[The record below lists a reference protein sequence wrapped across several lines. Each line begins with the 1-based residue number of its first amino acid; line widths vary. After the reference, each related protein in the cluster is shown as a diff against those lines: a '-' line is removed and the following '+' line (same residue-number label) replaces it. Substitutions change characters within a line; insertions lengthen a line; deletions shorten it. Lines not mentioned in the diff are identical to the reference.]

1 MVGGRIGVVVGSA
14 LLLVLTACASDE
26 GAAHGVHP
34 CPPECPDESIE
45 DEDEHELPPLSPQ
58 QMEAYYDA
66 QITWR
71 DCGIGAGLDLPE
83 PPSLDEF
90 VAEEGAWSVDADV
103 FEEEGNRLVGDGRV
117 DKACGQPP
125 YPHVFLVSREALERA
140 YAWHLDVLACLE
152 DEGFPVETTA
162 PPMEEFVE
170 TFGTNWSPARD
181 FHRRYGFPSGADW
194 DQVIA
199 RCGNSN
205 QDLWLQATDLEVDR
219 KALEAQY
226 EDHLALT
233 ACLEEAGF
241 LVPEPPPLEEFI
253 DRLGW
258 NWAHADIWGAVYRDN
273 ERKAVRA
280 FVDTMDQVCPGV
292 S

>member
-1 MVGGRIGVVVGSA
+1 MDGRGRTAIVLGA
-14 LLLVLTACASDE
+14 LLALTACGDGEIVDSD
-26 GAAHGVHP
+26 
-34 CPPECPDESIE
+34 PPEAFGHPDEVSE
-45 DEDEHELPPLSPQ
+45 EEEEHEPPPLSPQ

-90 VAEEGAWSVDADV
+90 VAEEGAWSVGADV
-103 FEEEGNRLVGDGRV
+103 SEEDWNRLVVDGRV
-117 DKACGQPP
+117 DKACGEPP
-125 YPHVFLVSREALERA
+125 GPYDFLVSREALERA
-140 YAWHLDVLACLE
+140 YAWHLEVLACLE

-170 TFGTNWSPARD
+170 AAGTNWSPARD

-194 DQVIA
+194 DQVVA

-219 KALEAQY
+219 EALEAQY

-273 ERKAVRA
+273 DRRAVRA
-280 FVDTMDQVCPGV
+280 FVEGMDQACPGV
-292 S
+292 V